1 MSAAITTPRRAW
13 GASGREASSAHLV
26 PGWLRLLW
34 GEHRLGMSSACPACL
49 ASGASRASLP
59 KRVLPLGLSVYPD
72 SKGYRF
78 HCASCAWRS
87 PWFEVLSDG
96 RLVAVMLDVP

>member
-1 MSAAITTPRRAW
+1 MSVAITTPRRAW
-13 GASGREASSAHLV
+13 GQESAVAHLV

-34 GEHRLGMSSACPACL
+34 GERRLGMSSACPACL
-49 ASGASRASLP
+49 ASDASGSR
-59 KRVLPLGLSVYPD
+59 RFLPLGLSVYPD

-78 HCASCAWRS
+78 HCVACAWRS

-96 RLVAVMLDVP
+96 RLVAVMRDVA